1 MTNGVGLAIVTQP
14 GQAPPGTPAPVPQ
27 QGGGAYIATHY
38 TGQLPAAQGD
48 VAKNLDAA
56 NDAAAQRALA
66 STLHQFLDEGTSDLR
81 DLNGDV
87 SHFTALVSV
96 PDTNTVKV
104 IYGLGI
110 GTAAIGQVSPLAN
123 KILALFGEGGV
134 ALGPA
139 QTIVLDA
146 TL

>member
-1 MTNGVGLAIVTQP
+1 M
-14 GQAPPGTPAPVPQ
+14 
-27 QGGGAYIATHY
+27 
-38 TGQLPAAQGD
+38 PAAQGD
-48 VAKNLDAA
+48 VARTLDAS
-56 NDAAAQRALA
+56 NDAAAQRGLLA

-87 SHFTALVSV
+87 AQFTALVSV
-96 PDTNTVKV
+96 PDTKMVKV

-123 KILALFGEGGV
+123 RLLALFGEGGM
-134 ALGPA
+134 ALGPT

-146 TL
+146 TMRDKGQGPSQKHNGCCSTDGICNGKRSS